1 MTIVSPTWSSTPVA
15 FRDGSKSWASAW
27 VIRSITIP
35 RSSDFVSMTSK
46 VLVKLPTVP
55 FTQGKKPASE
65 LVTLP
70 ARSEGQ
76 IRAQGM
82 TDRAALLEQN
92 MKFLQEQH
100 QATLIALHQEVEI
113 LRQRN
118 RDLQFQLVFTKGT
131 ACASSPSSPEDNSNG
146 FVKSKGSPVS
156 VNVTPLQIE
165 LLERDLEE
173 LRVSFNETKKH
184 NQHLQEV
191 IDEQKIE
198 LEKTDQR
205 KEQTV
210 SDVGIQV
217 GDTQEVHNDLAT
229 RLVDAEA
236 LVKRLRRENADQ
248 QREIASMKTASA
260 KSGNRSGH
268 GRGRA
273 NENPHHSRGASGDP
287 GQSNRHPYKFPP
299 LEGESYW
306 RNTSRGRGSYEHH
319 PAHYQRRNRL
329 EDEGTDGDMSCI
341 VLPELR
347 IGSMKNEAPCYPPM
361 YRSQRGYHNGGN
373 YYRDSG
379 NRKFRGQGRQRRDQ
393 DYKDRNQK
401 GQQQGEYNDAPHT
414 SKKN

>member
-1 MTIVSPTWSSTPVA
+1 
-15 FRDGSKSWASAW
+15 
-27 VIRSITIP
+27 
-35 RSSDFVSMTSK
+35 MTSK

-55 FTQGKKPASE
+55 FTQGKKPGTE

-70 ARSEGQ
+70 ARSDGAAQ
-76 IRAQGM
+76 IRSQQGI

-131 ACASSPSSPEDNSNG
+131 ACVSSSPSSPEDNSNG
-146 FVKSKGSPVS
+146 FVKSK
-156 VNVTPLQIE
+156 IE

-173 LRVSFNETKKH
+173 LRVSFNEAKKQ
-184 NQHLQEV
+184 NQQLQDVVE
-191 IDEQKIE
+191 EQKIK
-198 LEKTDQR
+198 LEKTEKRKDQN
-205 KEQTV
+205 EV

-217 GDTQEVHNDLAT
+217 GETQEVQADLAG

-248 QREIASMKTASA
+248 QREIASMKSASA
-260 KSGNRSGH
+260 KNGNRSGH
-268 GRGRA
+268 GRGRG
-273 NENPHHSRGASGDP
+273 NENGQHSRVASGDP

-299 LEGESYW
+299 LDGDSCW
-306 RNTSRGRGSYEHH
+306 RKSSRGRGSYDHH
-319 PAHYQRRNRL
+319 SAHYQRRNRL
-329 EDEGTDGDMSCI
+329 DDDGTDGDMSCI

-347 IGSMKNEAPCYPPM
+347 IGSMKNEASCYPPM

-393 DYKDRNQK
+393 ESRDHRGDYKDRNQK
-401 GQQQGEYNDAPHT
+401 GQQQGDYNDAPHT